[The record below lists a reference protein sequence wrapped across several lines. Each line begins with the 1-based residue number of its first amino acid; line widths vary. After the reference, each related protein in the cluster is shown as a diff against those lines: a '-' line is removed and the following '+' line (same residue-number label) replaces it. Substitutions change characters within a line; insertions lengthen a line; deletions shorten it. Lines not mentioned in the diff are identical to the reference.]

1 MRSALNILFALTV
14 VLIVGFAPNA
24 FAQETVTV
32 EVRTISA
39 SKAPGGYDL
48 KLNDIKRKLQR
59 TFGAYTKFSE
69 LRTQSIRVSKT
80 KGGSIKLP
88 DGSKLTV
95 GYPGKAGP
103 YIKLH
108 LGIVGK
114 MSSTLRVKPG
124 KTLFQAGLRHKDG
137 ILILAITVK

>member
-1 MRSALNILFALTV
+1 MRSAFNILFALTV
-14 VLIVGFAPNA
+14 VFIVGFAPSA

-39 SKAPGGYDL
+39 SKASGGYDV
-48 KLNDIKRKLQR
+48 KLNDIKKKLNR
-59 TFGAYTKFSE
+59 SFSSYTKFKE
-69 LRTQSIRVSKT
+69 LKTQTIRVSKT
-80 KGGSIKLP
+80 KGGKVKLP
-88 DGSKLTV
+88 NGSKLTV

-114 MSSTLRVKPG
+114 MSSTLRVKSG
-124 KTLFQAGLRHKDG
+124 KTLFQAGLKHKDG